1 MNVFHFGIQIFPFD
15 MNRSPSQLC
24 DVWRIRVY
32 LESKTIGED
41 NFWEESRMIKQQG
54 GSSSRARPVIGFTD
68 YLSQYWYWYRYI
80 GSDIVNIGIGIIG
93 IGIGFCYN
101 YIIGYDIGSGI
112 KSWFNRY
119 NEISVSVS
127 LFYRYIG
134 ISSIIGIGIG
144 LVSNSV
150 SVLVWYCQYR
160 YQL

>member
-1 MNVFHFGIQIFPFD
+1 MGEPPDNISICICKTPETGLKEIKNL
-15 MNRSPSQLC
+15 NR
-24 DVWRIRVY
+24 
-32 LESKTIGED
+32 
-41 NFWEESRMIKQQG
+41 RMSHSTCQ
-54 GSSSRARPVIGFTD
+54 SVRARPIICIICIIGK
-68 YLSQYWYWYRYI
+68 YRYRYI

-150 SVLVWYCQYR
+150 SVLV
-160 YQL
+160 